1 MPYIDPDKRD
11 YIDQDCGL
19 DTFRQTTA
27 WMSVGELN
35 YVITTLIR
43 DWILHQ
49 NEASYTH
56 LNAAIGVLE
65 CAKQELYR
73 RLAAP
78 YEDRAKERNGDV
90 YTVTNYNKSVPCDLS
105 VSGVTQALH
114 EMDKFIKERGKVLCM
129 EIGSPRLQAL
139 LADPDTG
146 VQPKL
151 WHGACPTCNTQGD
164 LYDDIDGP
172 DHGSH
177 GT

>member
-90 YTVTNYNKSVPCDLS
+90 YAPELTEANAVDDRY
-105 VSGVTQALH
+105 
-114 EMDKFIKERGKVLCM
+114 
-129 EIGSPRLQAL
+129 
-139 LADPDTG
+139 
-146 VQPKL
+146 
-151 WHGACPTCNTQGD
+151 GD

-177 GT
+177 GK